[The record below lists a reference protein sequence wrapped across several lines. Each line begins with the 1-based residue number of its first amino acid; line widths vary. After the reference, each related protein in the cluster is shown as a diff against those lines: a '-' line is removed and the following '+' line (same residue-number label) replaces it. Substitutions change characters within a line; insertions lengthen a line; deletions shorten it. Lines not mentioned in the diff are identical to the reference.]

1 MPKLMSVAIM
11 LGLLLSGCVV
21 PNSRP
26 VYYPIPVE
34 SYPSTY
40 QLYMDNYRIQ
50 QEQRARRQGA
60 IQHNIP
66 LGMCRDTWFYGCP
79 SN

>member
-1 MPKLMSVAIM
+1 MAKLIKPVM
-11 LGLLLSGCVV
+11 LALLLTAGCVV
-21 PNSRP
+21 PNTRP
-26 VYYPIPVE
+26 VYYPVQIE

-50 QEQRARRQGA
+50 QEQRARRQGQ

-66 LGMCRDTWFYGCP
+66 LGMCQQTWFYGCP